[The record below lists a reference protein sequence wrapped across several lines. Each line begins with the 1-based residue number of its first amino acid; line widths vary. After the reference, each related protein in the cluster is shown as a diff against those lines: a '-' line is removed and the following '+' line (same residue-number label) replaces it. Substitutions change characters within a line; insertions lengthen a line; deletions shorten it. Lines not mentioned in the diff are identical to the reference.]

1 MNKEAL
7 AYVKG
12 LFSALLVLTLGALL
26 LVPLM
31 SGILNSRT
39 SAPEINVYL
48 ILLIVW
54 ILLAVTLGI
63 VYLASEGSKQI
74 RPVPLP
80 IEEGE

>member
-1 MNKEAL
+1 
-7 AYVKG
+7 
-12 LFSALLVLTLGALL
+12 
-26 LVPLM
+26 M

-39 SAPEINVYL
+39 SASEINIYL

-80 IEEGE
+80 IEERD